1 MFESRINEVITKH
14 SIQGSKEMLY
24 NDLKSNNSEYFNTF
38 QKRYIMGSRNQSIPL
53 DEEKTEIGIHLLY
66 KAQLLAKTHTIKK
79 KELDML
85 TRAIYIDIIRILHE
99 QGQWVLFTGVEMD
112 YLTMSNIKYNT
123 NYKFTISLPAIW
135 NKLFEKVR
143 SYLQVSHVNHTE
155 MFQTIHDCLKLFPA
169 NQVQF
174 HPRKRKLGE

>member
-1 MFESRINEVITKH
+1 MFESRINEVIIKH
-14 SIQGSKEMLY
+14 SIQGSKEKLY
-24 NDLKSNNSEYFNTF
+24 HDLKSNSSAYFNTF
-38 QKRYIMGSRNQSIPL
+38 QKEYIMGSRDQSIPI
-53 DEEKTEIGIHLLY
+53 DEEKTEIGIHLLN
-66 KAQLLAKTHTIKK
+66 KAHLLAKTHTITK

-112 YLTMSNIKYNT
+112 YRIMLDIKLT

-143 SYLQVSHVNHTE
+143 SYLEVNHVNHVNHTE
-155 MFQTIHDCLKLFPA
+155 MFQTMHDCLKIFPI
-169 NQVQF
+169 
-174 HPRKRKLGE
+174 K